1 MLRLR
6 LLGGLELIG
15 SAGQTVNFVSRKDA
29 ALLAFLAMRDHPVD
43 RSEIADLLW
52 GDRAEEQARKSLR
65 QALVSLRQ
73 LLNQGAEVLTST
85 RRQSIALNRDEL
97 WIDARAFED
106 AIRAGQTELA
116 SSLHRGPLLG
126 NFRCP
131 TPAFENWLQ
140 VERTRLDDLASGAF
154 IEAAQNR
161 LVVADWDQAEESAR
175 RAIEINAFNEEAHQ
189 LLMRAKSGAGKRNE
203 ALQQYHRLYSLLR
216 DELDVRPTSE
226 TTALYHR
233 IKREGE
239 SQRTVVSGPGS
250 ESETSIT
257 AQPGLAVLPLQFVED
272 GHEDEALADALTG
285 ELIASLAAYRWF
297 FVTSALQAAAY
308 RNRPFEPRQL
318 HDELGVRY
326 VLTGVLRRSA
336 NHLAIRLDLSDP
348 ITGQHLWSERLK
360 CFLDEALEAQ
370 DALAHRIAAAIEP
383 ELIRSED
390 EITHRIPLQ
399 NFSRWERLA
408 RARLLAEQGDRQ
420 ALTKG
425 VEIASDVVRRHPD
438 CAYAQA
444 TLAWNAWLKFMIAG
458 RPADSYDSDYS
469 VVAEGVGAAETAR
482 KLDPRFYLANAA
494 LGGWNAKL
502 KDYEAASTALRRSID
517 LNPSFPTSY
526 NQLVSCLT
534 RAGQPRDALG
544 WIKQLDRI
552 SPSDVYRGYYCCV
565 RALTHFCLRNDEA
578 AITNAEESLR
588 AHPGWLSS
596 ELLLIAASRRHGDR
610 KRAEEA
616 SARLV
621 AARGKISRAQL
632 RELYTMRRANDF
644 EALAKP
650 LADAGVLAR

>member
-29 ALLAFLAMRDHPVD
+29 ALLAFLAMRYHPVD

-226 TTALYHR
+226 TTGLYHR
-233 IKREGE
+233 IKRAGE
-239 SQRTVVSGPGS
+239 SQRAVVSLPGA

-257 AQPGLAVLPLQFVED
+257 AQPGLAVLHLQFVED
-272 GHEDEALADALTG
+272 G
-285 ELIASLAAYRWF
+285 R
-297 FVTSALQAAAY
+297 
-308 RNRPFEPRQL
+308 
-318 HDELGVRY
+318 
-326 VLTGVLRRSA
+326 
-336 NHLAIRLDLSDP
+336 
-348 ITGQHLWSERLK
+348 
-360 CFLDEALEAQ
+360 
-370 DALAHRIAAAIEP
+370 
-383 ELIRSED
+383 
-390 EITHRIPLQ
+390 
-399 NFSRWERLA
+399 
-408 RARLLAEQGDRQ
+408 
-420 ALTKG
+420 
-425 VEIASDVVRRHPD
+425 
-438 CAYAQA
+438 
-444 TLAWNAWLKFMIAG
+444 
-458 RPADSYDSDYS
+458 
-469 VVAEGVGAAETAR
+469 
-482 KLDPRFYLANAA
+482 
-494 LGGWNAKL
+494 
-502 KDYEAASTALRRSID
+502 
-517 LNPSFPTSY
+517 
-526 NQLVSCLT
+526 
-534 RAGQPRDALG
+534 
-544 WIKQLDRI
+544 
-552 SPSDVYRGYYCCV
+552 
-565 RALTHFCLRNDEA
+565 
-578 AITNAEESLR
+578 
-588 AHPGWLSS
+588 
-596 ELLLIAASRRHGDR
+596 
-610 KRAEEA
+610 
-616 SARLV
+616 
-621 AARGKISRAQL
+621 
-632 RELYTMRRANDF
+632 
-644 EALAKP
+644 
-650 LADAGVLAR
+650 